1 MIATQRVPGETAVA
15 ATRIPVVNPSTGELI
30 GEVPE
35 QSVEEV
41 EQVVARARAA
51 QPAWAS
57 IPLAERCAIMR
68 RFLRRLRDD
77 PTLAETISAESGK
90 PHRESEGIEVFYAL
104 ELTRFYTSR
113 RTRRAIEDEV
123 RRPFLFPNKRARVIR
138 HPRGVVVVIG
148 PWNWPLLNNFADC
161 IAPLIAGNSVIL
173 KPSEWTPFTSLL
185 IRKHWIAA
193 GLPDGVFQVVTGRGA
208 TGAAL
213 VDRADMVF
221 FTGSQGVGRKIGR
234 TCGERLVPAVLELG
248 GKSPMIVLADAD
260 LPRAARA
267 AVWSAFA
274 HSGQVCIRTERV
286 LVEKSVAE
294 KFVALC
300 AVEVAKLRQGP
311 PTRGDNGG
319 VDVGAITFPPQIDV
333 VESQIRDA
341 VARGARVVS
350 GGRRRGN
357 LRGNFF
363 EPTVLA
369 NVTSDMAVMN
379 EETFGPLLPIM
390 AVDNADEALALTNA
404 SPLGLSGSVWSRDVR
419 RARDIAR
426 RIESG
431 SVCVNDV
438 LVNYFSVQAPLGGI
452 KASGVGFRHGP
463 DGLQQFCRIETVV
476 DDQPILGAFSE
487 YISGTLQFPYEPRV
501 HRLLRWL
508 MRRIY

>member
-1 MIATQRVPGETAVA
+1 MLATETVA
-15 ATRIPVVNPSTGELI
+15 THTRIPVTNPATGELI

-35 QSVEEV
+35 QSVADV
-41 EQVVARARAA
+41 ERAVARGRAA
-51 QPAWAS
+51 QPEWAS

-68 RFLRRLRDD
+68 KFLRRLRDD
-77 PTLAETISAESGK
+77 PALVETISAESGK
-90 PHRESEGIEVFYAL
+90 PHREAEGIELFYAL

-113 RTRRAIEDEV
+113 RTRRAIEDDV
-123 RRPFLFPNKRARVIR
+123 RRPFLFPNKRARVVR
-138 HPRGVVVVIG
+138 HPRGLVVVIG

-185 IRKHWIAA
+185 IKKHWTAE

-213 VDRADMVF
+213 VERADMVF

-286 LVEKSVAE
+286 LVEKPVAE
-294 KFVALC
+294 RFVALC
-300 AVEVAKLRQGP
+300 ATEVAKLRQGP
-311 PTRGDNGG
+311 PSPDNGG
-319 VDVGAITFPPQIDV
+319 VDVGAMTFPPQVDV
-333 VESQIRDA
+333 VESQIENA
-341 VARGARVVS
+341 VARGARVVT
-350 GGRRRGN
+350 GGKRRADMD
-357 LRGNFF
+357 GNFF

-369 NVTSDMAVMN
+369 NVTGDMAVMN

-390 AVDNADEALALTNA
+390 AVRDADEALALTNA
-404 SPLGLSGSVWSRDVR
+404 SPLGLSGSVWSGDVR
-419 RARDIAR
+419 RARAIAR

-438 LVNYFSVQAPLGGI
+438 LVNYFGVQAPLGGI
-452 KASGVGFRHGP
+452 KASGLGFRHGAE
-463 DGLQQFCRIETVV
+463 GLQQFCRIETIV
-476 DDQPILGAFSE
+476 DDQPILGVLSE
-487 YISGTLQFPYEPRV
+487 YIGNRLQFPYEPRT

-508 MRRIY
+508 MRKLY